1 MTEAEYLA
9 FINGDWAKFNKLLAK
24 AVKEFADAEV
34 ELEFDAL
41 SEDAFAKLMASN
53 DWKVDQVMTVADL
66 IIN

>member
-1 MTEAEYLA
+1 ML
-9 FINGDWAKFNKLLAK
+9 FNKLLAK

-53 DWKVDQVMTVADL
+53 DWTMQQIGFLADN
-66 IIN
+66 ICQ